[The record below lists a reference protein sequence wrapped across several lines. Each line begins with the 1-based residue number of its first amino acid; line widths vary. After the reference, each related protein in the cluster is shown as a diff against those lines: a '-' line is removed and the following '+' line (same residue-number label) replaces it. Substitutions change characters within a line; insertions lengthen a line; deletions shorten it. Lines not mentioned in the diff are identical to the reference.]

1 MVDICLWQTCGAQAV
16 WKIHVISGCLSDLVK
31 KEFRLLNGWIN
42 GKFLIYGYI
51 RSNRKDGKD
60 QIFLKTMHF
69 ITEMTDKYPLL
80 QYL

>member
-1 MVDICLWQTCGAQAV
+1 M
-16 WKIHVISGCLSDLVK
+16 K